1 MEAPPKV
8 TCATT
13 LTTTMIMKI
22 VTRGMTSPSYPKMD
36 RLQSLKGDLRSMGK
50 GGTVENGVSRR
61 LEATRRL
68 PFFATHPKIGVSR
81 PPDAFRFLGP
91 TLKWTVLKG
100 LEDNLGGSILRATP
114 KWTVLKG
121 LEEDLGE
128 PEASILALF

>member
-1 MEAPPKV
+1 MCDDADDDHDHE
-8 TCATT
+8 
-13 LTTTMIMKI
+13 
-22 VTRGMTSPSYPKMD
+22 
-36 RLQSLKGDLRSMGK
+36 MGK

-100 LEDNLGGSILRATP
+100 LEDNLGGTVLRPAP
-114 KWTVLKG
+114 KWTILKG

>member
-1 MEAPPKV
+1 MAF
-8 TCATT
+8 
-13 LTTTMIMKI
+13 
-22 VTRGMTSPSYPKMD
+22 R
-36 RLQSLKGDLRSMGK
+36 
-50 GGTVENGVSRR
+50 GVSR
-61 LEATRRL
+61 TRRL

-100 LEDNLGGSILRATP
+100 LEDNLGGTVLRPTP

>member
-8 TCATT
+8 TC
-13 LTTTMIMKI
+13 
-22 VTRGMTSPSYPKMD
+22 KMD

-91 TLKWTVLKG
+91 TPKWTVLKG
-100 LEDNLGGSILRATP
+100 LEDNLGEIVLRPTP